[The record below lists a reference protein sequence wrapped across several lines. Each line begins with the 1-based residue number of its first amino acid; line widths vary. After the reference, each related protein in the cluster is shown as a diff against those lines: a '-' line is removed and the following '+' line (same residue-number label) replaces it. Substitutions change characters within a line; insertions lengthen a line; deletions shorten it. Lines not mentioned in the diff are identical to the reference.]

1 MPFAA
6 TASVGAFLRLSQAL
20 KCLGISKA
28 ALVCSSFYDDFVCVC
43 PMTAMPYAASLMMWK
58 WFLKGKCLFAF
69 IENEGARSAWI
80 SGFASTKAARHMLH
94 IGTTVEASLFVH
106 PYFARA
112 PTHSNL
118 GDVSTWKM

>member
-80 SGFASTKAARHMLH
+80 SGFASTKSSPADVAHRNN
-94 IGTTVEASLFVH
+94 GGSQFVC
-106 PYFARA
+106 PPVLCEGAYALQSR
-112 PTHSNL
+112 
-118 GDVSTWKM
+118 